1 MKKDTYIVS
10 PETKAERLDTYVSS
24 KSGLSRSHVQKL
36 IKQGLVIVNSR
47 IEKVSYKVKNGDSI
61 ELTIP
66 DEPESLLVPEDIPL
80 DVIYEDEHI
89 IIINKPPKMIVHPAA
104 GYKSGTLI
112 NALIYRCGKLASIGA
127 PLRPGIVHR
136 LDKDTS
142 GIIVIAKDD
151 AAYLNL
157 CKQFKERKVEK
168 YYLALLYGTLKKD
181 KEEINTP
188 IGRAIAD
195 RKKMSTKTRKGKE
208 AVTQFEVI
216 KRFKSATLV
225 KIKIITGRT
234 HQIRVHFADSGHPVL
249 GDKIYGRKTNIKF
262 AQKTINFSR
271 QMLHA
276 QSLKF
281 KHPVDGR
288 PLEFTT
294 PIPKDIETAIKELNE
309 EST

>member
-168 YYLALLYGTLKKD
+168 HYLALLYGTLKKD

-216 KRFKSATLV
+216 KRFKSATMV

-234 HQIRVHFADSGHPVL
+234 HQIRVHFAASGHPVL
-249 GDKIYGRKTNIKF
+249 GDKTYGKKIAIKF

-281 KHPVDGR
+281 KHPADKR
-288 PLEFTT
+288 PLEFTA
-294 PIPKDIETAIKELNE
+294 PMPKDIETAIKELNE

>member
-1 MKKDTYIVS
+1 MKKETYIVS

-66 DEPESLLVPEDIPL
+66 VQPESLLVPEDIPL

-216 KRFKSATLV
+216 KRFKSATMV

-234 HQIRVHFADSGHPVL
+234 HQIRVHFAASGHPVL
-249 GDKIYGRKTNIKF
+249 GDKIYGKKIAIKF
-262 AQKTINFSR
+262 AQRTINFSR

-281 KHPVDGR
+281 KHPVDGS

>member
-66 DEPESLLVPEDIPL
+66 VQPESPLVPEDIPL

-168 YYLALLYGTLKKD
+168 YYLALLYGALKKD

-216 KRFKSATLV
+216 KRFKSATMV

-234 HQIRVHFADSGHPVL
+234 HQIRVHFAASGHPVL
-249 GDKIYGRKTNIKF
+249 GDKIYGKKTNIKF
-262 AQKTINFSR
+262 AQRTINFSR

-281 KHPVDGR
+281 KHPVDGS

>member
-66 DEPESLLVPEDIPL
+66 VQPESPLVPEDIPL

-181 KEEINTP
+181 KGEINTP

-216 KRFKSATLV
+216 KRFKSATMV

-234 HQIRVHFADSGHPVL
+234 HQIRVHFAASGHPVL
-249 GDKIYGRKTNIKF
+249 GDKIYGKKTDIKF
-262 AQKTINFSR
+262 AQRTINFSR

-281 KHPVDGR
+281 KHPVDGS

>member
-1 MKKDTYIVS
+1 MKKETYIVS

-36 IKQGLVIVNSR
+36 MKQGLVIVNSR
-47 IEKVSYKVKNGDSI
+47 IEKVSYKIKNGDSI

-66 DEPESLLVPEDIPL
+66 VQPESLLVPEDIPL

-216 KRFKSATLV
+216 KRFKSATMV

-234 HQIRVHFADSGHPVL
+234 HQIRVHFAASGHPVL
-249 GDKIYGRKTNIKF
+249 GDKIYGKKTNIKF
-262 AQKTINFSR
+262 AQRTINFSR

-281 KHPVDGR
+281 KHPVDKR
-288 PLEFTT
+288 PLEFTA

>member
-1 MKKDTYIVS
+1 MKKETYIVS

-24 KSGLSRSHVQKL
+24 KSGLSRSYVQKL

-66 DEPESLLVPEDIPL
+66 DKPESLLVPEDIPL

-168 YYLALLYGTLKKD
+168 HYLALLYGTLKKD

-216 KRFKSATLV
+216 KRFKSATMV

-234 HQIRVHFADSGHPVL
+234 HQIRVHFAASGHPVL
-249 GDKIYGRKTNIKF
+249 GDKIYGKKTDIKF
-262 AQKTINFSR
+262 AQRTINFSR

-281 KHPVDGR
+281 KHPVDKR
-288 PLEFTT
+288 PLEFTA

>member
-1 MKKDTYIVS
+1 MKKETYIVS

-47 IEKVSYKVKNGDSI
+47 IEKVSYKIKNGDSI

-66 DEPESLLVPEDIPL
+66 VQPESLLVPEDIPL

-216 KRFKSATLV
+216 KRFKSATMV

-249 GDKIYGRKTNIKF
+249 GDKIYGKKTNIKF
-262 AQKTINFSR
+262 AQRTINFSR

-281 KHPVDGR
+281 KHPVDGS